1 MGRVMGEVYLEVAPV
16 LVCLSFGVVF
26 LGMVEDANWDIR
38 DTNTPCL
45 TSSLRIMSPRSKSG
59 RIWASRLLVVCL
71 VLRVWQTVLTSS
83 MLLSLENLWFN

>member
-1 MGRVMGEVYLEVAPV
+1 MGEVYLEVAPV

-45 TSSLRIMSPRSKSG
+45 TSSLRIMSPRSKFG
-59 RIWASRLLVVCL
+59 RI
-71 VLRVWQTVLTSS
+71 
-83 MLLSLENLWFN
+83 